1 MGGNDTPK
9 TMSDKADKIIMHG
22 PFRVKME
29 VMVTNGDGTDGE
41 VTYDMPPWKYPDADA
56 YQRALE
62 QVEACIGEAGL
73 RLMDKRE
80 AWDFVLNERG
90 VATDD
95 DGETIRFAMPGGK
108 DWDPS

>member
-1 MGGNDTPK
+1 
-9 TMSDKADKIIMHG
+9 MSDKIIMHG
-22 PFRVKME
+22 PVKVKLQ

-62 QVEACIGEAGL
+62 QVAASIREAGL

-80 AWDFVLNERG
+80 AWDFVLSERYG
-90 VATDD
+90 ATDS
-95 DGETIRFAMPGGK
+95 DGEKIAFAMPGGD
-108 DWDPS
+108 DWDPA